1 MERQSVLLE
10 TPRGVPSVYLPP
22 SLYSTTPNT
31 KTPALSRSLSDLFS
45 VVQKTPSLED
55 LMTMGDTA
63 TRKTFL
69 NASFHD
75 DPSLSSSFSFLP
87 GFNELFPL
95 SSELVGTNNPLIA
108 EQGSAALSREV
119 EAWLDLSVL
128 PSAVSASSN
137 ASCVAGTVHVPINSV
152 SAQSAAASSNNLQ
165 AQKTVALAC
174 GSNTFSFDLPNNY
187 NNASRAVDVM
197 DHKTTVVLGK
207 THSQL
212 NSNLS
217 ASQYGSPMIP
227 PVWGEYYYG
236 GDVPHFGS
244 MQPTLV
250 SQPAPLMDVA
260 INANS
265 HPGQHIQQST
275 VPPSALGV
283 NSKPNALQIELFHK
297 PKKSAVGWQQMHEG
311 ESIRVT
317 HRNGKWM
324 MLKLSLPSMA
334 PHLFDVRNSSTKVTL
349 INLVTGE
356 EVQAGSEV
364 VMELGS
370 KRKLT
375 PANCNLLSSARGP
388 RTSAFKETVEL
399 EDIEIKFKLTQCISS
414 LKFHVLLWS
423 SSPLDNS
430 SVSSNDLF
438 FYEGTSVTFTAQNYA
453 KKSVEEPMFHIG
465 SNLQN
470 FFKTLPSIQQR
481 KKKGEEGCMVMF
493 GQPQPVEA
501 PSALPTEQSGQVD
514 LTQVEVS
521 LYHKPKKS
529 MGKWQEVRTGDCIR
543 VTKKTGKWM
552 MLKVKTSCH
561 HKLASMGSITNSVV
575 LADLRSGDEIPVSD
589 ILVEGHASTDL
600 ELRFKLSESSPSF
613 QFHVSITSCSGADT
627 VVLEGS
633 SVIFAAHN
641 YGKNKSAD
649 EHTMF
654 NATQAN
660 TSPINNKR
668 RVNLITQASADSS
681 PLSSPLSSP
690 PASSSEGEEEND
702 DTLIKRVRWEL
713 APSY

>member
-1 MERQSVLLE
+1 M
-10 TPRGVPSVYLPP
+10 
-22 SLYSTTPNT
+22 N
-31 KTPALSRSLSDLFS
+31 
-45 VVQKTPSLED
+45 
-55 LMTMGDTA
+55 A
-63 TRKTFL
+63 TII
-69 NASFHD
+69 D
-75 DPSLSSSFSFLP
+75 DPPSLSSSFSFLP
-87 GFNELFPL
+87 GFNELFPF
-95 SSELVGTNNPLIA
+95 SSAEVVSSNNPLI
-108 EQGSAALSREV
+108 SAASSDQQPGSSALREV

-128 PSAVSASSN
+128 PSSSTSSYSSSTASNTPHAVQAIVVGPSSL
-137 ASCVAGTVHVPINSV
+137 
-152 SAQSAAASSNNLQ
+152 SSNNATHQTQKNAITAQQ
-165 AQKTVALAC
+165 ATNNSSSA
-174 GSNTFSFDLPNNY
+174 DLLPVVNP
-187 NNASRAVDVM
+187 AAV
-197 DHKTTVVLGK
+197 DHKTAIMLGK
-207 THSQL
+207 NGTPAGYLSNAMVSQQQ
-212 NSNLS
+212 
-217 ASQYGSPMIP
+217 QYCPPPPPATMICP

-236 GDVPHFGS
+236 GEVPHFCS
-244 MQPTLV
+244 SLPQPTLV
-250 SQPAPLMDVA
+250 SPPAPLMDIA
-260 INANS
+260 IGSTNTNNS
-265 HPGQHIQQST
+265 NTYNPGHQHTVQQVQST
-275 VPPSALGV
+275 TATMPTTGNKA
-283 NSKPNALQIELFHK
+283 NALQIELFHK

-324 MLKLSLPSMA
+324 MLKLSLPSVG

-375 PANCNLLSSARGP
+375 SATNCNLLSSAKGP
-388 RTSAFKETVEL
+388 RPSAFKETVEL

-423 SSPLDNS
+423 SSPLDDS
-430 SVSSNDLF
+430 SISSNDLF

-481 KKKGEEGCMVMF
+481 KKKGDDGCVVML
-493 GQPQPVEA
+493 GGHLQPSSDPQIKVED
-501 PSALPTEQSGQVD
+501 PTATAGQVD
-514 LTQVEVS
+514 LTQVEVA

-561 HKLASMGSITNSVV
+561 QKLASMGSITNSVV
-575 LADLRSGDEIPVSD
+575 LADLRSGEEIAVSD

-641 YGKNKSAD
+641 YGKNKSAE
-649 EHTMF
+649 EHMMF
-654 NATQAN
+654 NGTP
-660 TSPINNKR
+660 SNKR
-668 RVNLITQASADSS
+668 RANQITPAVVSSADCS
-681 PLSSPLSSP
+681 PLSSPISSP
-690 PASSSEGEEEND
+690 PASSSEGEEDAED
-702 DTLIKRVRWEL
+702 SLMKRVRWEL
-713 APSY
+713 TPGY

>member
-1 MERQSVLLE
+1 
-10 TPRGVPSVYLPP
+10 
-22 SLYSTTPNT
+22 
-31 KTPALSRSLSDLFS
+31 
-45 VVQKTPSLED
+45 
-55 LMTMGDTA
+55 
-63 TRKTFL
+63 
-69 NASFHD
+69 
-75 DPSLSSSFSFLP
+75 
-87 GFNELFPL
+87 
-95 SSELVGTNNPLIA
+95 
-108 EQGSAALSREV
+108 
-119 EAWLDLSVL
+119 
-128 PSAVSASSN
+128 
-137 ASCVAGTVHVPINSV
+137 
-152 SAQSAAASSNNLQ
+152 
-165 AQKTVALAC
+165 
-174 GSNTFSFDLPNNY
+174 
-187 NNASRAVDVM
+187 
-197 DHKTTVVLGK
+197 
-207 THSQL
+207 
-212 NSNLS
+212 
-217 ASQYGSPMIP
+217 
-227 PVWGEYYYG
+227 
-236 GDVPHFGS
+236 
-244 MQPTLV
+244 
-250 SQPAPLMDVA
+250 
-260 INANS
+260 
-265 HPGQHIQQST
+265 
-275 VPPSALGV
+275 
-283 NSKPNALQIELFHK
+283 
-297 PKKSAVGWQQMHEG
+297 
-311 ESIRVT
+311 
-317 HRNGKWM
+317 

-375 PANCNLLSSARGP
+375 PTNCNLLSARGS
-388 RTSAFKETVEL
+388 RSSAFKETVEL

-423 SSPLDNS
+423 SSPLDDS
-430 SVSSNDLF
+430 SVASNDLF

-481 KKKGEEGCMVMF
+481 KKKGEEGCVVMI
-493 GQPQPVEA
+493 GQPQTVEDRVPEA
-501 PSALPTEQSGQVD
+501 PGQVD
-514 LTQVEVS
+514 LTQVEVA

-649 EHTMF
+649 EHMMLNT
-654 NATQAN
+654 NQAI
-660 TSPINNKR
+660 TAPSSNKR
-668 RVNLITQASADSS
+668 RANLITPGVQSADSS

-690 PASSSEGEEEND
+690 PASSSEGEEEAD
-702 DTLIKRVRWEL
+702 DGLIKRVRWEL
-713 APSY
+713 SPSY

>member
-1 MERQSVLLE
+1 MMMERQSVLLE
-10 TPRGVPSVYLPP
+10 TPRAVPSVYLPP
-22 SLYSTTPNT
+22 SLYSTPTNT
-31 KTPALSRSLSDLFS
+31 KTAPLSRSLSDLFS
-45 VVQKTPSLED
+45 VVQKTPSLEE
-55 LMTMGDTA
+55 LMSMGDTA

-95 SSELVGTNNPLIA
+95 SSELVGGNPLIA
-108 EQGSAALSREV
+108 GDQQGNAALSREV

-128 PSAVSASSN
+128 PSGSSAVHAVSAAPSN
-137 ASCVAGTVHVPINSV
+137 PQI
-152 SAQSAAASSNNLQ
+152 
-165 AQKTVALAC
+165 QKTVA
-174 GSNTFSFDLPNNY
+174 
-187 NNASRAVDVM
+187 VDVPISTVV
-197 DHKTTVVLGK
+197 DHKATVVLGK
-207 THSQL
+207 TPS
-212 NSNLS
+212 LS
-217 ASQYGSPMIP
+217 TLPTTQYCPPMIP

-244 MQPTLV
+244 VQATLV
-250 SQPAPLMDVA
+250 AQPAPLMETTA
-260 INANS
+260 AN
-265 HPGQHIQQST
+265 PTLPNPIQQAV
-275 VPPSALGV
+275 VPPSALGM
-283 NSKPNALQIELFHK
+283 NNKPNTLQIELFHK

-375 PANCNLLSSARGP
+375 PANCNLLSSVRGA

-481 KKKGEEGCMVMF
+481 KKKGEDSCVVML
-493 GQPQPVEA
+493 GPQTVEA
-501 PSALPTEQSGQVD
+501 GPAQVEQPGQVD
-514 LTQVEVS
+514 LTQVEVA

-649 EHTMF
+649 EQHLMF
-654 NATQAN
+654 NTNQ
-660 TSPINNKR
+660 TPVNNKR
-668 RVNLITQASADSS
+668 RANQITPASADSS

-702 DTLIKRVRWEL
+702 DSLIKRVRWEL
-713 APSY
+713 TPSY

>member
-1 MERQSVLLE
+1 
-10 TPRGVPSVYLPP
+10 
-22 SLYSTTPNT
+22 
-31 KTPALSRSLSDLFS
+31 
-45 VVQKTPSLED
+45 
-55 LMTMGDTA
+55 
-63 TRKTFL
+63 
-69 NASFHD
+69 
-75 DPSLSSSFSFLP
+75 
-87 GFNELFPL
+87 
-95 SSELVGTNNPLIA
+95 
-108 EQGSAALSREV
+108 
-119 EAWLDLSVL
+119 VL
-128 PSAVSASSN
+128 PSASSSSVAATSSSSAIATVAATVAAHSSLQ
-137 ASCVAGTVHVPINSV
+137 AVAATPSNPQKNCGFSDQINQMNGNSTATVPI
-152 SAQSAAASSNNLQ
+152 
-165 AQKTVALAC
+165 
-174 GSNTFSFDLPNNY
+174 
-187 NNASRAVDVM
+187 
-197 DHKTTVVLGK
+197 GK
-207 THSQL
+207 THHGNIQTS
-212 NSNLS
+212 
-217 ASQYGSPMIP
+217 SQYCPPMIP

-236 GDVPHFGS
+236 GEVPHFCS
-244 MQPTLV
+244 LSQPSLI

-260 INANS
+260 VNTHS
-265 HPGQHIQQST
+265 PVGQQIQQV
-275 VPPSALGV
+275 VPASLPTPINNKA
-283 NSKPNALQIELFHK
+283 NALQIELFHK

-324 MLKLSLPSMA
+324 MLNLSLPSMG

-375 PANCNLLSSARGP
+375 SANCNLLSSAKGP
-388 RTSAFKETVEL
+388 RPSAFKETVEL

-423 SSPLDNS
+423 SSSLDDS
-430 SVSSNDLF
+430 SISSNDLF

-481 KKKGEEGCMVMF
+481 KKKGEDGCVVML
-493 GQPQPVEA
+493 GQPQPVEDQA
-501 PSALPTEQSGQVD
+501 GTPAGQVD
-514 LTQVEVS
+514 LTQVEVA

-561 HKLASMGSITNSVV
+561 QKLASMGSITNSVV
-575 LADLRSGDEIPVSD
+575 LADLRSGEEIAVSD

-641 YGKNKSAD
+641 YGKNKSAE
-649 EHTMF
+649 EHMMF
-654 NATQAN
+654 NATQAPN
-660 TSPINNKR
+660 HKR
-668 RVNLITQASADSS
+668 RATQITPTVGSADSS
-681 PLSSPLSSP
+681 PLSSPISSP
-690 PASSSEGEEEND
+690 PASSSEEGEEEAD
-702 DTLIKRVRWEL
+702 ESLIKRVRWEL